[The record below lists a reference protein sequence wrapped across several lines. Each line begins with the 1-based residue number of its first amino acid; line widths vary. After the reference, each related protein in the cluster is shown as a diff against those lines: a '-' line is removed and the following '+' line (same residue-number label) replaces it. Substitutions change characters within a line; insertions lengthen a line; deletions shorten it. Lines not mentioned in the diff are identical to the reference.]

1 MEKVL
6 LDTSFILSAVRNKID
21 IFEELLG
28 YQIIIPKQVLIELN
42 GIAKTKTEA
51 KIALKII
58 EKNKFKMIDLKTKN
72 TDKGIKKYARSD
84 KNLIIATLDDEIKK
98 SVRNRKIVIR
108 GKRKIEIVWL
118 IINYWENCDEYNLS
132 YGDLEIEKL
141 GFCLLNSWNQI
152 LNWE

>member
-51 KIALKII
+51 KTALKII
-58 EKNKFKMIDLKTKN
+58 EKNKFEMIDLKTKN

-108 GKRKIEIVWL
+108 GKRKIEIV
-118 IINYWENCDEYNLS
+118 
-132 YGDLEIEKL
+132 
-141 GFCLLNSWNQI
+141 
-152 LNWE
+152 